1 MNVSRYVAITVNRIS
16 IGNEIMK
23 VLIDCD
29 EVETF

>member
-1 MNVSRYVAITVNRIS
+1 MNVARYVAMTVYRIS